1 MKKQQNDQISFLDI
15 LININGENF
24 STFIFRKKTTVDLF
38 TNYLSFTPLSYKIGL
53 AKTLIHPAF
62 KICSNWCLFYNKFNK
77 LKKYLEKNSYP
88 KIFIDRE
95 IKTYLEK
102 QFNVEPPFSSTVK
115 FNYYKLPY
123 MSHFSKT
130 TKQKLTKICYQYC
143 KDLLVKIVSTPF

>member
-24 STFIFRKKTTVDLF
+24 STFIFRKTTAIDLF

-95 IKTYLEK
+95 IKTYLE
-102 QFNVEPPFSSTVK
+102 N
-115 FNYYKLPY
+115 NLILNH
-123 MSHFSKT
+123 HFPA
-130 TKQKLTKICYQYC
+130 L
-143 KDLLVKIVSTPF
+143 